1 MILLPLPRTRRIPDV
16 HWIEYAWMIDEYGP
30 NGEKV
35 SPFWVRL
42 WDGTWGPAIAGPLLR
57 WAGRQWERRVE
68 REGITMRIFLN
79 HLRMI
84 ALSAN
89 I

>member
-1 MILLPLPRTRRIPDV
+1 MILLPLPCTRRIPDV

-42 WDGTWGPAIAGPLLR
+42 WDGTRGPAMPGLYCDGPVDSGNDVVSEKAL
-57 WAGRQWERRVE
+57 QCESSS
-68 REGITMRIFLN
+68 TIF
-79 HLRMI
+79 
-84 ALSAN
+84 A
-89 I
+89 